1 MRLIRIYLIALIL
14 SCITLCTAWGEQ
26 LDANRSGTIDL
37 LLERA
42 MDKNLISGG
51 IVVIGDHAGILYST
65 ARGEINR
72 AGSEKLTDHTM
83 FDLASLTKV
92 IATTPAVMKLLEQ
105 GKISLLDPLTRWFP
119 EFAGTGREDCTI
131 LNLLTHTSGLNDF
144 DLSSGDAMKS
154 ALHKAAAEKARSRA
168 GTSFNY
174 ADINFILLGE
184 LVHRVSGK
192 TLDAFCHEELFS
204 PMGNTAT
211 MFLPP
216 RELGDAIAPTLGFA
230 GGVVQDM
237 NARRLGGVAGHA
249 GLFSTGQDLARFAR
263 LVLGGGIIEGKR
275 ILSERVVN
283 QMTAPYFYS
292 NGRVVR
298 GLGWDIESPFSA
310 PKGSLFSEVSFGH
323 TGYSGSSIWIDP
335 KQDLFVIVL
344 TNRLNYRDTSA
355 FNQLRRDISTIA
367 AASFTVADDLLRLTG
382 PLEVARITAELMR
395 PALATVKPPARKT
408 KVRLLAY
415 ASQARSHHQ
424 PAKKPGKKH
433 RHKSGKIRRV

>member
-1 MRLIRIYLIALIL
+1 
-14 SCITLCTAWGEQ
+14 
-26 LDANRSGTIDL
+26 
-37 LLERA
+37 
-42 MDKNLISGG
+42 
-51 IVVIGDHAGILYST
+51 
-65 ARGEINR
+65 
-72 AGSEKLTDHTM
+72 M

-216 RELGDAIAPTLGFA
+216 RELGDAIAPTLG
-230 GGVVQDM
+230 
-237 NARRLGGVAGHA
+237 LP
-249 GLFSTGQDLARFAR
+249 
-263 LVLGGGIIEGKR
+263 E
-275 ILSERVVN
+275 
-283 QMTAPYFYS
+283 
-292 NGRVVR
+292 
-298 GLGWDIESPFSA
+298 
-310 PKGSLFSEVSFGH
+310 
-323 TGYSGSSIWIDP
+323 GSSR
-335 KQDLFVIVL
+335 
-344 TNRLNYRDTSA
+344 T
-355 FNQLRRDISTIA
+355 
-367 AASFTVADDLLRLTG
+367 
-382 PLEVARITAELMR
+382 
-395 PALATVKPPARKT
+395 
-408 KVRLLAY
+408 
-415 ASQARSHHQ
+415 
-424 PAKKPGKKH
+424 
-433 RHKSGKIRRV
+433 